1 MTQHSSWEEEAI
13 QVVGEVISF
22 WGFKENHG
30 KIWAL
35 LYLKK
40 QQLGTSEIRKRLR
53 LSKGAASM
61 LLQDL
66 ENWRVIQRIDNTRE
80 RERCYTANDNF
91 FEMIGNILQ
100 EREEGIIS
108 DSLIKLAAIE
118 EQAKHSNARN
128 DEIQRIKE
136 MQEFAVLMKK
146 ILSLRYLFHN
156 SSLSQLSTHLE
167 SISKVM
173 S

>member
-1 MTQHSSWEEEAI
+1 MTQKSSWEEDAI

-35 LYLKK
+35 LYIKK
-40 QQLGTSEIRKRLR
+40 QQLGTSQIRKRLQ

-66 ENWRVIQRIDNTRE
+66 ENWGIIQRIDNNQE
-80 RERCYTANDNF
+80 RQRCYIANDNF

-108 DSLIKLAAIE
+108 NSLVKLAAIE
-118 EQAKHSNARN
+118 EQAVTSNAKV
-128 DEIQRIKE
+128 DEIQRIKK

-146 ILSLRYLFHN
+146 ILSLRFLFHN
-156 SSLSQLSTHLE
+156 SSLSQLSTQLE